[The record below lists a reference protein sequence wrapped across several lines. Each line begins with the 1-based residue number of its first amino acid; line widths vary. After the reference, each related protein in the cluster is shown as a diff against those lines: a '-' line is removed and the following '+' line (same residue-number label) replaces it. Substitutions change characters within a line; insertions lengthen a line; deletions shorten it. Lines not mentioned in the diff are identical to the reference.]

1 MKKMKKEYEEPVIE
15 VEWVEDVITSSNEL
29 EIDPFIDRNTR

>member
-1 MKKMKKEYEEPVIE
+1 MKKEYEEPVIE

-29 EIDPFIDRNTR
+29 IDPFIDRNTR

>member
-1 MKKMKKEYEEPVIE
+1 MKKEYEEPVIE

>member
-1 MKKMKKEYEEPVIE
+1 MKKEYEEPVIE

-29 EIDPFIDRNTR
+29 EIDPLIDRNTR